1 MNNRFEVLG
10 LNEYAIKDM
19 TLYKSRVLMISLK
32 TLKRNN
38 TCIQQVDEN
47 VIFLIFFT
55 CLTEFGSG
63 QSFDIYSSSNFPT
76 CCKIIMSD
84 YKS

>member
-1 MNNRFEVLG
+1 
-10 LNEYAIKDM
+10 
-19 TLYKSRVLMISLK
+19 MISLK

-63 QSFDIYSSSNFPT
+63 QVLISILRRTFQLLVKLS
-76 CCKIIMSD
+76 CQIINLETVLCMFID
-84 YKS
+84 RQFEKGRKKSEEC

>member
-1 MNNRFEVLG
+1 
-10 LNEYAIKDM
+10 
-19 TLYKSRVLMISLK
+19 MISLK

-38 TCIQQVDEN
+38 TFIQQVDEN

-76 CCKIIMSD
+76 SCKIIMSD
-84 YKS
+84 YKSWNCMCIDRQFEKGRKKSEEC